1 MAKMNKTAPFLR
13 CGETARLMQGDLLAA
28 LLPTVIIAVMQAGFR
43 PLFLCAVSAAA
54 AWTAESAVLF
64 FRGRRLA
71 GASAVNIGLL
81 VALVCP
87 ASVPW
92 WLPVLGSAAGVLL
105 VKAPFSGLIRPLAP
119 PLARPLFHP
128 AAFIWLLLG
137 VIFPSY
143 MNRFP
148 VVSADNILPVF
159 GDPSQFAQGASV
171 AHLLQ
176 LQSRPPYG
184 LSELLVGNLPGPM
197 GTTSLF
203 VIAACAVYLIYRRAA
218 AWQATAGMVGICVLL
233 GLLVD
238 RGNAGAGWS
247 VLFELS
253 AGGFLFAAVYLAAD
267 PAAIP
272 RLPLAR
278 LLYGVLC
285 GALAMIFR
293 YLGMENGGVPAA
305 ILAAQLAGYP
315 LDRLILY
322 MRQGERRDFYR
333 LHKTLLARRLRGRD
347 GKERGE
353 SEEGEA

>member
-1 MAKMNKTAPFLR
+1 MAKIDKTAPFLR
-13 CGETARLMQGDLLAA
+13 CGETARLMQGDLLVA
-28 LLPTVIIAVMQAGFR
+28 LLPAVIIAVMQAGFR
-43 PLFLCAVSAAA
+43 ALFLCAASAAA
-54 AWTAESAVLF
+54 AWAAESAALF
-64 FRGRRLA
+64 LLRRRLA
-71 GASAVNIGLL
+71 GASAVNLGLL

-87 ASVPW
+87 VSAPW

-105 VKAPFSGLIRPLAP
+105 IKVPFSG
-119 PLARPLFHP
+119 LARPLFHP
-128 AAFIWLLLG
+128 AAFIWLLLS

-148 VVSADNILPVF
+148 AVSADNILPVF
-159 GDPSQFAQGASV
+159 GDPSQFEQGASV
-171 AHLLQ
+171 AHLLH

-184 LSELLVGNLPGPM
+184 LSELLVGNIPGAM

-203 VIAACAVYLIYRRAA
+203 VIAACAVYLIYRRAV
-218 AWQATAGMVGICVLL
+218 AWQATAGMVGVCALL

-238 RGNAGAGWS
+238 RGNAGPGWS

-253 AGGFLFAAVYLAAD
+253 AAGFFFAAVYLAAE
-267 PAAIP
+267 PAAVP

-293 YLGMENGGVPAA
+293 YLGMESGGVPAA
-305 ILAAQLAGYP
+305 ILVAQLASHP

-322 MRQGERRDFYR
+322 MRQGEKRDFYR
-333 LHKTLLARRLRGRD
+333 LRRILLARMQKRD
-347 GKERGE
+347 AEKKEKTENDG
-353 SEEGEA
+353 